1 MSADSSTN
9 AVWRTTGVRVVRIAA
24 PAALLAGS
32 LWLLATPE
40 LALTIAPR
48 GWSSVSAAS
57 LAIAGA
63 IWLLTLLW
71 PDTDDRDD
79 RGRWPTVAFALV
91 LAATL
96 AGTAIIFSRWVDR
109 LVLFAIDPTKG
120 DMLVEITL
128 AIDRLSTGQDPVL
141 RLSRA
146 VGSATHLRPVV
157 VGLVRHTA
165 RVAAPTRG

>member
-1 MSADSSTN
+1 MQLR
-9 AVWRTTGVRVVRIAA
+9 WRSQA
-24 PAALLAGS
+24 
-32 LWLLATPE
+32 
-40 LALTIAPR
+40 
-48 GWSSVSAAS
+48 
-57 LAIAGA
+57 A

-128 AIDRLSTGQDPVL
+128 AIDRLSMDRTRYFVYHVPWDLPLTYGPWLAGWFVI
-141 RLSRA
+141 
-146 VGSATHLRPVV
+146 P
-157 VGLVRHTA
+157 
-165 RVAAPTRG
+165 RVADG